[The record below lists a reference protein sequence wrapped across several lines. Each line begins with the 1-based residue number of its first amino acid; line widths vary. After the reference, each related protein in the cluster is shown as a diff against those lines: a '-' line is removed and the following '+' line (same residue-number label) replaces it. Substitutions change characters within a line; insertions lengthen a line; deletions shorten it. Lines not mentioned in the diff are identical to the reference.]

1 MPKVGDSWL
10 LVLFTEGKG
19 EVVAGD
25 FFAPFPGPAA
35 NSLIASIATIPLSLK
50 CK

>member
-1 MPKVGDSWL
+1 MPKVGDSLL

-25 FFAPFPGPAA
+25 FPPLSLALLQTAP
-35 NSLIASIATIPLSLK
+35 IATIPLSLK